1 MFVHCIDRE
10 WYINIQLV
18 NNEKGISVDRSTK
31 FGLMEKSIASKT
43 NLLDVNWCVLVHDY
57 SCIPLLLTALD

>member
-18 NNEKGISVDRSTK
+18 NNEKWISVDRSTK
-31 FGLMEKSIASKT
+31 FGLENSIARKT
-43 NLLDVNWCVLVHDY
+43 NLLDVNGCVLVHD
-57 SCIPLLLTALD
+57 